1 MITVITDII
10 INKGLAKRPPK
21 ILNSP
26 SDNKRALNWL
36 KSYINTKTSKI
47 IVYSIHFYE
56 GKSSVIYFSGEID
69 SKSNEI
75 PSRSKICF

>member
-36 KSYINTKTSKI
+36 KSYINTKT
-47 IVYSIHFYE
+47 
-56 GKSSVIYFSGEID
+56 
-69 SKSNEI
+69 
-75 PSRSKICF
+75 